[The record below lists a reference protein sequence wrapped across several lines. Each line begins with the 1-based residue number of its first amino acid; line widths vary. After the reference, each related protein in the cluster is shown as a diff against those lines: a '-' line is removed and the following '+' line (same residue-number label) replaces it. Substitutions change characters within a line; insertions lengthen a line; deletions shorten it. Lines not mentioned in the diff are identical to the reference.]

1 MSLLL
6 DNQFKELPPDKSVDT
21 KTFLDNVSSLPSFFG
36 ESMNATHQPG
46 DQKDKLQTWQ
56 TGFSSFF

>member
-21 KTFLDNVSSLPSFFG
+21 KLFLETVSHLPAFFG
-36 ESMNATHQPG
+36 ECYLHLNSRKHAE
-46 DQKDKLQTWQ
+46 DVAV
-56 TGFSSFF
+56 